1 MIPTNVEEAVLNLYL
16 TCQRAA
22 RSFASGAERARTP
35 ALRAA
40 LRERSQHCRQVAG
53 GLRPLLTRALRSGDT
68 GAAGDLQQWQQLPA
82 HARDGDILRLYEV
95 CEGFVL
101 AGYRDLFDIGLPDGL
116 AALLMPQFERA
127 LMQYMEVV
135 SVGRSLRER
144 RAPTQRQVPQ
154 GLGVRPA
161 APAGAPLAGAVSAV

>member
-16 TCQRAA
+16 TCQRAG
-22 RSFASGAERARTP
+22 RSFASCAERARTP

-68 GAAGDLQQWQQLPA
+68 GLPGDWQQLPA
-82 HARDGDILRLYEV
+82 HAHDAEILRLYEV

-144 RAPTQRQVPQ
+144 RLQTPGQRSQVRAPR
-154 GLGVRPA
+154 A
-161 APAGAPLAGAVSAV
+161 ATPVAPPLAGAISPA